1 MTGLPSLHDDTAPIK
16 TLRFLHGTLDI
27 AWQPTILAH
36 GLRRRGLR
44 CYSLAYA
51 APAWGPKPDVL
62 LKSVRNSRVSREL
75 LPLTALLTTM
85 DTYDV
90 FHVHYGRSHIYNNLD
105 VPFLRML
112 GKRFIFHFHGSEIRP
127 QAVER
132 SVREWAPPD
141 HPPPSRFQCW
151 CTARR
156 IHTAR
161 AHGAAILVSTP
172 DLLDVIPDAHHLPVA
187 LDLDRWSVEPREN
200 TRNATFKIVHAPT
213 DPDFKGTAY
222 LLRAVEV
229 LKAEGHDISLEVLR
243 EVPRDDALRRIA
255 GADIFVDQ
263 LGVGWYGLAA
273 VEAMALGVPTICHIR
288 DDLAGYLTPLPLI
301 TASKMTIE
309 STLRFVLANR
319 DALPD
324 YGSAGRRFVEKHHDS
339 RAVVATLI
347 DIYRRALS

>member
-1 MTGLPSLHDDTAPIK
+1 
-16 TLRFLHGTLDI
+16 
-27 AWQPTILAH
+27 
-36 GLRRRGLR
+36 
-44 CYSLAYA
+44 
-51 APAWGPKPDVL
+51 
-62 LKSVRNSRVSREL
+62 
-75 LPLTALLTTM
+75 
-85 DTYDV
+85 
-90 FHVHYGRSHIYNNLD
+90 
-105 VPFLRML
+105 
-112 GKRFIFHFHGSEIRP
+112 
-127 QAVER
+127 
-132 SVREWAPPD
+132 
-141 HPPPSRFQCW
+141 
-151 CTARR
+151 
-156 IHTAR
+156 
-161 AHGAAILVSTP
+161 VSTP